1 MSKFKKIITNW
12 RVIVSIL
19 AILMAI
25 FTIAPNPNNTG
36 VIIRSVELNSS
47 AHLAGIE
54 SPERAA
60 TPMSLERITHI
71 NNIEIKDESDY
82 YSVISTLQP
91 GIGFTIRT
99 TKRLY
104 EVVPKPIYDE
114 QDNET
119 VIVGIEDIGLSI
131 KNAPTSNIR
140 FGLELEG
147 GTRVLLEPKEEI
159 SDARMDNLIANLEE
173 RINVY
178 GQLDITLSKAGDPF
192 TGAQYLLIEIAGATD
207 EEVRQLLL
215 EQGVFEA
222 KVGNK
227 TVYYGSEVTNVDTT
241 AMGSRIETC
250 FAVEGG
256 EVCRFIFS
264 ITLSPEA
271 ARAMAD
277 VTRNM
282 SVVTIDDEGRPIP
295 DSEQYLNETLD
306 LYLDGAL
313 TSSLNIN
320 KDLQGKERR
329 DIAIRGSRAG
339 NSRQEAIAN
348 ANREMRRMQAILSTG
363 TLDVEL
369 EIVTTTTIS
378 PTLGR
383 EFINNAVLVGLIA
396 IFGVSII
403 IFLRYKRLAI
413 SIPILITTLVE
424 VTLLLG
430 IVAFIGRQLDLASM
444 AGILIAV
451 GTGVDHQILITD
463 ETLSGE
469 KGKYVSG
476 VKNKIKKA
484 FFIVM
489 AAYVTTVVA
498 MIPLLFAGA
507 GLLTG
512 FALMTILGVT
522 MGVFITRPAYAAVI
536 EELLKE

>member
-383 EFINNAVLVGLIA
+383 EFINNAILVGLIA